1 MNFETSKG
9 EPQIPPEK
17 KLGIY
22 KKTRDKQY
30 DHEKRNRTCV
40 PLSDGCKMRTKTV
53 RCFAL
58 TVKNTHHWLVI
69 TVL

>member
-1 MNFETSKG
+1 MNLETSKG

-30 DHEKRNRTCV
+30 DDEKRNITCV
-40 PLSDGCKMRTKTV
+40 PLSDGCKMMT
-53 RCFAL
+53 
-58 TVKNTHHWLVI
+58 NGGI
-69 TVL
+69 TTLIRFSTCSC